1 MFSWISAA
9 IIAAAALGPASA
21 QDRKPDLNGV
31 WDFRTITPLE
41 RPESHAGKAVLS
53 DQEAAEFEARTA
65 ARRVDRKPRPGS
77 VGGYNQFWFEWGTK
91 VLNDKR
97 SSLIVDPADGRV
109 PPLTAAAKD
118 RAETLSAVR
127 ARRPEGPED
136 LNLWSRC
143 LLGFNAGPPMNPSAY
158 NNNFQLVQT
167 ADHVVILTE
176 MVHDAR
182 IVPLDGRPHLPPDIR
197 QWRGDSRGRWEGDT
211 LVVETTNFTRET
223 SFRGSGPNLHLVE
236 RITHVDQ
243 DTLLYE
249 YTMNDPE
256 SFTKPWSVA
265 VTMRR
270 SEEPMYEY
278 ACHEGNY
285 AMTNILGGARE
296 EEKAEIGDP

>member
-109 PPLTAAAKD
+109 PPLRGREENLLSRR
-118 RAETLSAVR
+118 RAGA
-127 ARRPEGPED
+127 
-136 LNLWSRC
+136 
-143 LLGFNAGPPMNPSAY
+143 PSARQAQRCRTPPLPKP
-158 NNNFQLVQT
+158 QL
-167 ADHVVILTE
+167 L
-176 MVHDAR
+176 R
-182 IVPLDGRPHLPPDIR
+182 LD
-197 QWRGDSRGRWEGDT
+197 S
-211 LVVETTNFTRET
+211 
-223 SFRGSGPNLHLVE
+223 
-236 RITHVDQ
+236 
-243 DTLLYE
+243 
-249 YTMNDPE
+249 
-256 SFTKPWSVA
+256 
-265 VTMRR
+265 
-270 SEEPMYEY
+270 
-278 ACHEGNY
+278 
-285 AMTNILGGARE
+285 
-296 EEKAEIGDP
+296 